1 MSRVVPVVLVL
12 ASLAGACQES
22 IKTPFP
28 PGLEPLEDNQVPDA
42 TGAPTEM
49 MRWKATSKDMIRIYA
64 RGFVLAPPAKVWQ
77 AALAPDAMIASC
89 STDQQSITLDNEPQY
104 ERSYLVHYTV
114 NNIVTVEWDD
124 QFRYGIIEGTV
135 EMPMLG
141 MVRHQKVIG
150 SDYITLSEGTIQ
162 VLATDDPAITELA
175 FVEHLD
181 ATAASAGDVLRGV
194 QHNYDALVAR
204 SHDASLPA
212 CQ

>member
-1 MSRVVPVVLVL
+1 MSSAVPVVLVL

-28 PGLEPLEDNQVPDA
+28 AGLEPLENNQVAEAAGP
-42 TGAPTEM
+42 PTEV

-64 RGFVLAPPAKVWQ
+64 RGFVFASPAKVWQ
-77 AALAPDAMIASC
+77 AALSPDAMIASC
-89 STDQQSITLDNEPQY
+89 STDQQSVTLDNEPQY
-104 ERSYLVHYTV
+104 EHSFLVHYTV

-124 QFRYGIIEGTV
+124 QFRYGVIEGV
-135 EMPMLG
+135 VDDPRLG
-141 MVRHQKVIG
+141 MVRHQKVVG
-150 SDYITLSEGTIQ
+150 SDYITLSEGTIE
-162 VLATDDPAITELA
+162 VLATDDPEISELA

-204 SHDASLPA
+204 SHDAALPA
-212 CQ
+212 CK

>member
-1 MSRVVPVVLVL
+1 MPSAVPIVLVL
-12 ASLAGACQES
+12 ATLVGACQDT
-22 IKTPFP
+22 ITTPFP
-28 PGLEPLEDNQVPDA
+28 PGLEPLEDNKVPDA
-42 TGAPTEM
+42 VGPPTET
-49 MRWKATSKDMIRIYA
+49 MRWKASSSGIIRIYA
-64 RGFVLAPPAKVWQ
+64 RGYVFEPPAKVWQ

-89 STDQQSITLDNEPQY
+89 STDQQSVTLDNEPQY
-104 ERSYLVHYTV
+104 EHSYLVHYTV

-124 QFRYGIIEGTV
+124 QFRYGVVDGTV
-135 EMPMLG
+135 DAPLLG
-141 MVRHQKVIG
+141 MVRHQKVVG
-150 SDYITLSEGTIQ
+150 SDYITLSEGTIE
-162 VLATDDPAITELA
+162 VLATEDPTITELA